1 MENHLHAA
9 LRESLYLFLHS
20 SWAMSSLFCLL
31 VSKLMLRLG
40 ITWAELP
47 WLVNLGV
54 DNDTGKWEQ
63 AGVIYSPPRR
73 RSRPAWRCSGRSA
86 CAPHPAC
93 CDCQHCHT
101 HTHTQRQEMSN
112 WTDWKWC
119 LVLELCW
126 GINYKQLDYDIIR
139 FSLIWVTKKVSLC
152 VKIMWNHEALIE
164 VLVWLP
170 PRSTPT

>member
-31 VSKLMLRLG
+31 MSKLMLRLG

-54 DNDTGKWEQ
+54 DNDTGKWEE
-63 AGVIYSPPRR
+63 AGVIYSPRRR

-93 CDCQHCHT
+93 CDCQHCT
-101 HTHTQRQEMSN
+101 HTHTKAGDQQLNWLEMMFSIRTVLRDQLQAAGLWYN
-112 WTDWKWC
+112 KV
-119 LVLELCW
+119 LVYLV
-126 GINYKQLDYDIIR
+126 D
-139 FSLIWVTKKVSLC
+139 KKVSLC
-152 VKIMWNHEALIE
+152 VKILWNHEALIE